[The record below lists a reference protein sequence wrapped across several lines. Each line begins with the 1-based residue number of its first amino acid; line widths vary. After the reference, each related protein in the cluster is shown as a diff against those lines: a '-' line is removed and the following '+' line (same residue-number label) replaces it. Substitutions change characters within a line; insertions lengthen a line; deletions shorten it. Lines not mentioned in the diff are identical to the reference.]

1 MAATLEDLVAHT
13 AKLVVEHP
21 DDLKVELR
29 TEGETDTYL
38 VTVNQDDFG
47 QIIGRQGRTAKALR
61 ALVREAGARNG
72 RRSGLEIVE

>member
-1 MAATLEDLVAHT
+1 MATSLEDLVAHT

-21 DDLKVELR
+21 EDLKVELR
-29 TEGETDTYL
+29 TEGDTDTYL
-38 VTVNQDDFG
+38 VSVNQDDFG

-61 ALVREAGARNG
+61 AVVRAAGARNG

>member
-1 MAATLEDLVAHT
+1 MATTLEDLVTHT

-61 ALVREAGARNG
+61 ALVRAAGARNG